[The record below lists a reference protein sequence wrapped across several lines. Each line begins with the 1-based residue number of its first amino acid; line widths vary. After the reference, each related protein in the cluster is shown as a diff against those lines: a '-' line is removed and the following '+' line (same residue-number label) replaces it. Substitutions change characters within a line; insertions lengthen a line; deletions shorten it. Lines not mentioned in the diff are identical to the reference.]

1 MAFPHI
7 IFTRKPPV
15 SQLPVLAQVIFMEC
29 FNASSKAAACPW
41 DGLIHTQ
48 WEESQGKGLL

>member
-41 DGLIHTQ
+41 DGLIRTQ